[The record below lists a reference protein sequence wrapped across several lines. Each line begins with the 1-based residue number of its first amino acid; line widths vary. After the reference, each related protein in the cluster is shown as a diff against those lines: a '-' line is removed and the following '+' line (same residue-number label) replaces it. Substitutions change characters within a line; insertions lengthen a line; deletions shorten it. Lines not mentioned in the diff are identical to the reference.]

1 MALPV
6 ARGRDTYCL
15 DTLSPGRLV
24 SGKALVAQR
33 LYRRLV
39 TPPGMLRG
47 GEDEADFGVDL
58 PGMVGGIEPVALAST
73 LPVRVEN
80 ELRKDPAVSEITVDA
95 TRTSDASGVTW
106 TLRIDVETTEG
117 DVELIMAV
125 SDVSVELLGVR

>member
-15 DTLSPGRLV
+15 DALVPGRIATGV
-24 SGKALVAQR
+24 ALVAQR
-33 LYRRLV
+33 LYHRLI
-39 TPPGMLRG
+39 TPQGTLRG

-58 PGMVGGIEPVALAST
+58 PGMVGSIEPVALASS

-80 ELRKDPAVSEITVDA
+80 ELRKDPAVLEVTVDA
-95 TRTSDASGVTW
+95 TRTDEAGRVTW

-117 DVELIMAV
+117 DVELILAV
-125 SDVSVELLGVR
+125 SDVSVDLLGVQ